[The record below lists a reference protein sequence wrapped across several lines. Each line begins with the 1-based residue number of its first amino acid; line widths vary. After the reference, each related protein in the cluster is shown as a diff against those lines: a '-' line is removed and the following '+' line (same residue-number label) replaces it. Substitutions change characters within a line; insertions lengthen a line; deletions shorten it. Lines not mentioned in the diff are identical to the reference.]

1 MTVHRWFANK
11 SCPGDYLYNKK
22 DTNKLALVCY
32 SLSFIHPTTKE
43 NMNFNLK
50 NIENYIKL

>member
-1 MTVHRWFANK
+1 METINQSDRRRD
-11 SCPGDYLYNKK
+11 GI
-22 DTNKLALVCY
+22 TNKLALVCY